1 MWEGLKSGS
10 LHSLNYKIYYFK
22 QSPRVQILSSMS
34 VGTNLVL
41 KRRFWC
47 LHKLSIT
54 KNCRVSKRQ
63 FRFNWKNI
71 YLVLKCWNALLSTGH
86 RVGAVT
92 LLSSQSFLVLLYS
105 PLTDALNQ
113 PASQLPIW
121 GISRNV
127 DTREA
132 QERRFLG
139 PLWLHCS
146 LAHSREENLLTGQ
159 TSIYCDSEEK

>member
-1 MWEGLKSGS
+1 MKLRIKSIQYQSICKSISSFQYRLKGAYFRGSYNQIILSFIGAYGSLTARGCYMWEGLKSGS

-105 PLTDALNQ
+105 PLTDALN
-113 PASQLPIW
+113 
-121 GISRNV
+121 
-127 DTREA
+127 
-132 QERRFLG
+132 
-139 PLWLHCS
+139 
-146 LAHSREENLLTGQ
+146 
-159 TSIYCDSEEK
+159 